1 MFIGADIQ
9 KWKLMGKLLLY
20 AVQANMHF
28 LIATSMNCVNI
39 RNSLFYVM
47 AMSELLCNA
56 CFLPLPL
63 SLMVNVL
70 LLTGC
75 QATFDQN
82 YIGK

>member
-1 MFIGADIQ
+1 VYIGADIQ

-39 RNSLFYVM
+39 RNSLCYVM

-70 LLTGC
+70 LLTWC

>member
-1 MFIGADIQ
+1 MVISADIQ

-20 AVQANMHF
+20 AAQANMHF

-39 RNSLFYVM
+39 RNAPCYVV

-56 CFLPLPL
+56 CFLALPL

>member
-1 MFIGADIQ
+1 VVSGADIQ

-20 AVQANMHF
+20 AIQANMHF

-39 RNSLFYVM
+39 RNAPFYVV

-56 CFLPLPL
+56 CVLALPL

-70 LLTGC
+70 LPTEC

>member
-1 MFIGADIQ
+1 VVIGADIQ
-9 KWKLMGKLLLY
+9 KWKLMGKLLFY
-20 AVQANMHF
+20 AIQANMHF

-39 RNSLFYVM
+39 RNALFYVV

-56 CFLPLPL
+56 CFLALPL

-70 LLTGC
+70 LPTGC